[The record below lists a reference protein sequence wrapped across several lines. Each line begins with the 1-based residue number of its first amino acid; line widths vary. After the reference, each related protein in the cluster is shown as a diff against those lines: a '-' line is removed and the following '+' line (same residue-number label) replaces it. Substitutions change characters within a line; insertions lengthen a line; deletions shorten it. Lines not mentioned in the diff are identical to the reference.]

1 MATPNPFLIASL
13 RETAHRLSQGAHYAW
28 GDHGSCNCGNLLQ
41 VMTDRTGKDILRIA
55 HTGIGEWTEIAEEW
69 CPVSDL
75 PADRLVGELISHG
88 LTPSDVRHIENL
100 DDRDI
105 LERLPGGFRWLQ
117 RNRREDVTAY
127 LETMADMLQERLDV
141 ESAQQAVRDILAD
154 KPSKQQVNAEEEGVH
169 AGEQADMP
177 VTV

>member
-13 RETAHRLSQGAHYAW
+13 RETARRLTDGAHYAW

-41 VMTDRTGKDILRIA
+41 VMTDRTGKEILRIA

-69 CPVSDL
+69 CEVSNL
-75 PADRLVGELISHG
+75 PADRLVGELIQHG
-88 LTPSDVRHIENL
+88 LTPSDVRHIEHL
-100 DDRDI
+100 DDREI

-127 LETMADMLQERLDV
+127 LETMADMLQERLDM

-154 KPSKQQVNAEEEGVH
+154 TASMRSEPAEEACAPMSEV
-169 AGEQADMP
+169 ADFP
-177 VTV
+177 VTA

>member
-13 RETAHRLSQGAHYAW
+13 RETALRLSQGAHYAW

-75 PADRLVGELISHG
+75 PADRLVGELIQHG
-88 LTPSDVRHIENL
+88 LTPSDVRHIEHL

-117 RNRREDVTAY
+117 RNRREDVMAY
-127 LETMADMLQERLDV
+127 LETMSDMLQERLEM
-141 ESAQQAVRDILAD
+141 ESAQQAVKAILAE
-154 KPSKQQVNAEEEGVH
+154 KASMRSEPVEEACARMSEV
-169 AGEQADMP
+169 ADSP
-177 VTV
+177 VTA

>member
-1 MATPNPFLIASL
+1 MATPNTFLIASL
-13 RETAHRLSQGAHYAW
+13 RETALRLSQGAHYAW

-41 VMTDRTGKDILRIA
+41 VMTDRSGKDILRIA

-75 PADRLVGELISHG
+75 PADRLVGELIRHG
-88 LTPSDVRHIENL
+88 LTPSDVRHIEHL
-100 DDRDI
+100 DDRDV

-117 RNRREDVTAY
+117 RNRREDVSAY
-127 LETMADMLQERLDV
+127 LETMADMLQERLDM
-141 ESAQQAVRDILAD
+141 ESAQQAVRAILAD
-154 KPSKQQVNAEEEGVH
+154 TPSKQQEIAEEEGVH
-169 AGEQADMP
+169 AGERADMP